1 MATLLLAIIYIAF
14 IGLGIPDSLFGAAW
28 PAVYREFSL
37 PISFA
42 SFVTV
47 TTACGTVVSS
57 LLSSRVIRRFGTA
70 RVSAFS
76 TALTSLAL
84 LGFSFSGSFW
94 LLILFAIPL
103 GLGAGAIDTAL
114 NNYVALHYSAT
125 HMSFLHCFYGV
136 GVSLSPYV
144 LSLVISGPQGWRG
157 GYRTAFAMQ
166 LVIALLLF
174 LTLPLWKR
182 AHGVRTDTNG
192 EEPVTKAL
200 PVSQALRIPGVKG
213 MCLLFVA
220 SVGIEVTAGS
230 WGATFLVEA
239 KGMTEDRAAWYV
251 MFYYI
256 GMALGRFLS
265 GVLAAKLHSW
275 KIIRLAMVPL
285 ALALV
290 VLLLP
295 LPGVGAAVGLFL
307 VGLGNGPMFPNYNY
321 LAPESFGP
329 EISQSVIGVQMA
341 FSYVGAMVVPTV
353 FGVLGQMTTVALF
366 PVYLTVFY
374 LVMVVFTLKVRR
386 TIARGKTQREGS
398 QST

>member
-1 MATLLLAIIYIAF
+1 MATLLLAVIYTAF
-14 IGLGIPDSLFGAAW
+14 IGLGIPDSLFGTAW
-28 PAVYREFSL
+28 PAIYREFSL

-47 TTACGTVVSS
+47 TTSCGTVVSS
-57 LLSSRVIRRFGTA
+57 LLSSQVIRRFGTA

-76 TALTSLAL
+76 TALTAVAL
-84 LGFSFSGSFW
+84 LGFSYSGSFW
-94 LLILFAIPL
+94 LLILCAIPL

-174 LTLPLWKR
+174 LTLPLWKKVE
-182 AHGVRTDTNG
+182 GVRTDAGGG
-192 EEPVTKAL
+192 EEKTQAL
-200 PVSQALRIPGVKG
+200 PVGQVLKIPGVKG

-220 SVGIEVTAGS
+220 SVGIEVTCGS

-256 GMALGRFLS
+256 GMAVGRFLS

-275 KIIRLAMVPL
+275 QIIRLGMVVL
-285 ALALV
+285 GVALV

-295 LPGVGAAVGLFL
+295 VPLVGASVGLFL

-321 LAPESFGP
+321 LAPESFGA
-329 EISQSVIGVQMA
+329 EVSQSVIGVQMA
-341 FSYVGAMVVPTV
+341 FSYIGVMLVPTA
-353 FGVLGQMTTVALF
+353 FGVLGQLTTVALF
-366 PVYLTVFY
+366 PAYLTAFF
-374 LVMVVFTLKVRR
+374 LVMVVFTVKVRKS
-386 TIARGKTQREGS
+386 IAQGKARRERAA
-398 QST
+398 Q

>member
-1 MATLLLAIIYIAF
+1 MATLLLAVIYTAF
-14 IGLGIPDSLFGAAW
+14 IGLGIPDSLFGTAW
-28 PAVYREFSL
+28 PAIYREFSL

-47 TTACGTVVSS
+47 TTSCGTVVSS
-57 LLSSRVIRRFGTA
+57 LMSSQVIRRFGTA

-76 TALTSLAL
+76 TALTAVAL

-94 LLILFAIPL
+94 LLILCAIPL

-174 LTLPLWKR
+174 LTLPLWKKVQ
-182 AHGVRTDTNG
+182 GVRTDGESG
-192 EEPVTKAL
+192 EEKINAL
-200 PVSQALRIPGVKG
+200 PVRKVLKLPGVKG

-230 WGATFLVEA
+230 WGATFLVES
-239 KGMTEDRAAWYV
+239 KGVTEDRAAWYV

-256 GMALGRFLS
+256 GMAVGRFLS

-275 KIIRLAMVPL
+275 QIIRLGMVVL
-285 ALALV
+285 GVALV

-295 LPGVGAAVGLFL
+295 VPPVWSAVGLFL

-329 EISQSVIGVQMA
+329 EVSQSVIGTQMA
-341 FSYVGAMVVPTV
+341 FSYIGVMLVPTV
-353 FGVLGQMTTVALF
+353 FGVLGQVVTVALF
-366 PVYLTVFY
+366 PAYLTVFF
-374 LVMVVFTLKVRR
+374 LVMVVFTVKVRQA
-386 TIARGKTQREGS
+386 ISQSKAQREKEA
-398 QST
+398 Q

>member
-1 MATLLLAIIYIAF
+1 MATLLLAVIYTAF
-14 IGLGIPDSLFGAAW
+14 IGLGIPDSLFGTAW
-28 PAVYREFSL
+28 PAIYREFSL

-47 TTACGTVVSS
+47 TTSCGTVVSS
-57 LLSSRVIRRFGTA
+57 LMSSQVIRRFGTA

-76 TALTSLAL
+76 TALTAVAL

-94 LLILFAIPL
+94 LLILCAIPL

-174 LTLPLWKR
+174 LTLPLWKKVQ
-182 AHGVRTDTNG
+182 GVRTDGEGG
-192 EEPVTKAL
+192 EEKTNAL
-200 PVSQALRIPGVKG
+200 PVRKVLKLPGVKG

-230 WGATFLVEA
+230 WGATFLVES
-239 KGMTEDRAAWYV
+239 KGVTEDRAAWYV

-256 GMALGRFLS
+256 GMAVGRFLS

-275 KIIRLAMVPL
+275 QIIRLGMVVL
-285 ALALV
+285 GAALV

-295 LPGVGAAVGLFL
+295 VPPVWSAVGLFL

-329 EISQSVIGVQMA
+329 EVSQSVIGTQMA
-341 FSYVGAMVVPTV
+341 FSYIGVMLVPTV
-353 FGVLGQMTTVALF
+353 FGVLGQVVTVALF
-366 PVYLTVFY
+366 PAYLTAFF
-374 LVMVVFTLKVRR
+374 LVMVVFTVKVRQA
-386 TIARGKTQREGS
+386 ISHSKALREKEA
-398 QST
+398 Q

>member
-1 MATLLLAIIYIAF
+1 MATLLLAVIYTAF
-14 IGLGIPDSLFGAAW
+14 IGLGIPDSLFGTAW
-28 PAVYREFSL
+28 PAIYREFSL

-47 TTACGTVVSS
+47 TTSCGTVVSS
-57 LLSSRVIRRFGTA
+57 LMSSQVIRRFGTA

-76 TALTSLAL
+76 TALTAVAL

-94 LLILFAIPL
+94 LLILCAIPL

-174 LTLPLWKR
+174 LTLPLWKKVQ
-182 AHGVRTDTNG
+182 GVRTDGESG
-192 EEPVTKAL
+192 EEKTNPL
-200 PVSQALRIPGVKG
+200 PVRKVLKLPGVKG

-230 WGATFLVEA
+230 WGATFLVES
-239 KGMTEDRAAWYV
+239 KGVTEDRAAWYV

-256 GMALGRFLS
+256 GMAVGRFLS

-275 KIIRLAMVPL
+275 QIIRLGMVVL
-285 ALALV
+285 GVALV

-295 LPGVGAAVGLFL
+295 VPPVWSAVGLFL

-329 EISQSVIGVQMA
+329 EVSQSVIGTQMA
-341 FSYVGAMVVPTV
+341 FSYIGVMLVPTV
-353 FGVLGQMTTVALF
+353 FGVLGQVVTVALF
-366 PVYLTVFY
+366 PAYLTAFF
-374 LVMVVFTLKVRR
+374 LVMVVFTVKVRQA
-386 TIARGKTQREGS
+386 IAQSKALREKEA
-398 QST
+398 Q

>member
-1 MATLLLAIIYIAF
+1 MATLLLAVIYTAF
-14 IGLGIPDSLFGAAW
+14 IGLGIPDSLFGTAW
-28 PAVYREFSL
+28 PAIYREFSL

-47 TTACGTVVSS
+47 TTSCGTVVSS
-57 LLSSRVIRRFGTA
+57 LMSSQVIRRFGTA

-76 TALTSLAL
+76 TALTAVAL

-94 LLILFAIPL
+94 LLILCAIPL

-174 LTLPLWKR
+174 LTLPLWKKVQ
-182 AHGVRTDTNG
+182 GVRTDGESG
-192 EEPVTKAL
+192 EEKTNPL
-200 PVSQALRIPGVKG
+200 PVRKVLKLSGVKG

-230 WGATFLVEA
+230 WGATFLVES
-239 KGMTEDRAAWYV
+239 KGVTEDRAAWYV

-256 GMALGRFLS
+256 GMAVGRFLS

-275 KIIRLAMVPL
+275 QIIRLGMIVL
-285 ALALV
+285 GVALV

-295 LPGVGAAVGLFL
+295 VPPVWSAVGLFL

-329 EISQSVIGVQMA
+329 EVSQSVIGTQMA
-341 FSYVGAMVVPTV
+341 CSYIGVMLVPTV
-353 FGVLGQMTTVALF
+353 FGVLGQVVTVALF
-366 PVYLTVFY
+366 PAYLTVFF
-374 LVMVVFTLKVRR
+374 LVMVVFTVKVRQA
-386 TIARGKTQREGS
+386 ISQSKAQREKEA
-398 QST
+398 Q

>member
-1 MATLLLAIIYIAF
+1 MATLLLAVIYTAF
-14 IGLGIPDSLFGAAW
+14 IGLGIPDSLFGTAW
-28 PAVYREFSL
+28 PAIYREFSL

-47 TTACGTVVSS
+47 TTSCGTVFSS
-57 LLSSRVIRRFGTA
+57 LMSSQVIRRFGTA

-76 TALTSLAL
+76 TALTAVAL

-94 LLILFAIPL
+94 LLILCAIPL

-174 LTLPLWKR
+174 LTLPLWKKVQ
-182 AHGVRTDTNG
+182 GVRTDGESG
-192 EEPVTKAL
+192 EEKTNAL
-200 PVSQALRIPGVKG
+200 PVRKVLKLPGVKG

-230 WGATFLVEA
+230 WGATFLVES
-239 KGMTEDRAAWYV
+239 KGVTEDRAAWYV

-256 GMALGRFLS
+256 GMAVGRFLS

-275 KIIRLAMVPL
+275 QIIRLGMVVL
-285 ALALV
+285 GVALV

-295 LPGVGAAVGLFL
+295 VPPVWSAVGLFL

-329 EISQSVIGVQMA
+329 EVSQSVIGTQMA
-341 FSYVGAMVVPTV
+341 FSYIGVMLVPTV
-353 FGVLGQMTTVALF
+353 FGVLGQVVTVALF
-366 PVYLTVFY
+366 PAYLTAFF
-374 LVMVVFTLKVRR
+374 LVMVVFTVKVRQA
-386 TIARGKTQREGS
+386 ISQNKALREKEA
-398 QST
+398 Q

>member
-1 MATLLLAIIYIAF
+1 MATLLLAVIYTAF
-14 IGLGIPDSLFGAAW
+14 IGLGIPDSLFGTAW
-28 PAVYREFSL
+28 PAIYREFSL

-47 TTACGTVVSS
+47 TTSCGTVFSS
-57 LLSSRVIRRFGTA
+57 LMSSQVIRRFGTA

-76 TALTSLAL
+76 TALTAVAL

-94 LLILFAIPL
+94 LLILCAIPL

-174 LTLPLWKR
+174 LTLPLWKKVQ
-182 AHGVRTDTNG
+182 GVRTDGESG
-192 EEPVTKAL
+192 EEKINAL
-200 PVSQALRIPGVKG
+200 PVRKVLKLPGVKG

-230 WGATFLVEA
+230 WGATFLVES
-239 KGMTEDRAAWYV
+239 KGVTEDRAAWYV

-256 GMALGRFLS
+256 GMAVGRFLS

-275 KIIRLAMVPL
+275 QIIRLGMVVL
-285 ALALV
+285 GVALV

-295 LPGVGAAVGLFL
+295 VPPVWSAVGLFL

-329 EISQSVIGVQMA
+329 EVSQSVIGTQMA
-341 FSYVGAMVVPTV
+341 FSYIGVMLVPTV
-353 FGVLGQMTTVALF
+353 FGVLGQVVTVALF
-366 PVYLTVFY
+366 PAYLTAFF
-374 LVMVVFTLKVRR
+374 LVMVVFTVKVRQA
-386 TIARGKTQREGS
+386 ISQSKAQREKEA
-398 QST
+398 Q

>member
-1 MATLLLAIIYIAF
+1 MATLLLAVIYTAF
-14 IGLGIPDSLFGAAW
+14 IGLGIPDSLFGTAW
-28 PAVYREFSL
+28 PAIYREFSL

-47 TTACGTVVSS
+47 TTSCGTVVSS
-57 LLSSRVIRRFGTA
+57 LMSSQVIRRFGTA

-76 TALTSLAL
+76 TALTAVAL

-94 LLILFAIPL
+94 LLILCAIPL

-174 LTLPLWKR
+174 LTLPLWKKVQ
-182 AHGVRTDTNG
+182 GVRTDGESG
-192 EEPVTKAL
+192 EEKTNPL
-200 PVSQALRIPGVKG
+200 PVRKVLKLPGVKG

-230 WGATFLVEA
+230 WGATFLVES
-239 KGMTEDRAAWYV
+239 KGVTEDRAAWYV

-256 GMALGRFLS
+256 GMAVGRFLS

-275 KIIRLAMVPL
+275 QIIRLGMVVL
-285 ALALV
+285 GVALV

-295 LPGVGAAVGLFL
+295 VPPVWSAVGLFL

-329 EISQSVIGVQMA
+329 EVSQSVIGTQMA
-341 FSYVGAMVVPTV
+341 FSYIGVMLVPTV
-353 FGVLGQMTTVALF
+353 FGVLGQVVTVALF
-366 PVYLTVFY
+366 PAYLTAFF
-374 LVMVVFTLKVRR
+374 LVMVVFTVKVRQA
-386 TIARGKTQREGS
+386 IAQSKALREKEV
-398 QST
+398 Q

>member
-1 MATLLLAIIYIAF
+1 MATLLLAVIYTAF
-14 IGLGIPDSLFGAAW
+14 IGLGIPDSLFGTAW
-28 PAVYREFSL
+28 PAIYREFSL

-47 TTACGTVVSS
+47 TTSCGTVVSS
-57 LLSSRVIRRFGTA
+57 LMSSQVIRRFGTA

-76 TALTSLAL
+76 TALTAVAL

-94 LLILFAIPL
+94 LLILCAIPL

-166 LVIALLLF
+166 LMIALLLF
-174 LTLPLWKR
+174 LTLPLWKKVQ
-182 AHGVRTDTNG
+182 GVRTDGESG
-192 EEPVTKAL
+192 EEKTNAL
-200 PVSQALRIPGVKG
+200 PVRKVLKLPGVKG

-230 WGATFLVEA
+230 WGATFLVES
-239 KGMTEDRAAWYV
+239 KGVTEDRAAWYV

-256 GMALGRFLS
+256 GMAVGRFLS

-275 KIIRLAMVPL
+275 QIIRLGMVVL
-285 ALALV
+285 GVALV

-295 LPGVGAAVGLFL
+295 VPPVWSAVGLFL

-329 EISQSVIGVQMA
+329 EVSQSVIGTQMA
-341 FSYVGAMVVPTV
+341 FSYIGVMLVPTV
-353 FGVLGQMTTVALF
+353 FGVLGQVVTVALF
-366 PVYLTVFY
+366 PAYLTAFF
-374 LVMVVFTLKVRR
+374 LVMVVFTVKVRQA
-386 TIARGKTQREGS
+386 ISQNKALREKEA
-398 QST
+398 Q

>member
-1 MATLLLAIIYIAF
+1 MATLLLAVIYTAF
-14 IGLGIPDSLFGAAW
+14 IGLGIPDSLFGTAW
-28 PAVYREFSL
+28 PAIYREFSL

-47 TTACGTVVSS
+47 TTSCGTVVSS
-57 LLSSRVIRRFGTA
+57 LMSSQVIRRFGTA

-76 TALTSLAL
+76 TALTAVAL

-94 LLILFAIPL
+94 LLILCAIPL

-174 LTLPLWKR
+174 LTLPLWKKVQ
-182 AHGVRTDTNG
+182 GVRTDGESG
-192 EEPVTKAL
+192 EEKTNAL
-200 PVSQALRIPGVKG
+200 PVRKVLKLPGVKG

-230 WGATFLVEA
+230 WGATFLVES
-239 KGMTEDRAAWYV
+239 KGVTEDRAAWYV

-256 GMALGRFLS
+256 GMAVGRFLS

-275 KIIRLAMVPL
+275 QIIRLGMVVL
-285 ALALV
+285 GAALV

-295 LPGVGAAVGLFL
+295 VPPVWSAVGLFL

-329 EISQSVIGVQMA
+329 EVSQSVIGTQMA
-341 FSYVGAMVVPTV
+341 FSYIGVMLVPTV
-353 FGVLGQMTTVALF
+353 FGVLGQVVTVALF
-366 PVYLTVFY
+366 PAYLTAFF
-374 LVMVVFTLKVRR
+374 LVMVVFTVKVRQA
-386 TIARGKTQREGS
+386 ISQSKAQREKEA
-398 QST
+398 Q

>member
-1 MATLLLAIIYIAF
+1 MATLLLAVIYTAF
-14 IGLGIPDSLFGAAW
+14 IGLGIPDSLFGTAW
-28 PAVYREFSL
+28 PAIYREFSL

-47 TTACGTVVSS
+47 TTSCGTVVSS
-57 LLSSRVIRRFGTA
+57 LMSSQVIRRFGTA

-76 TALTSLAL
+76 TALTAVAL

-94 LLILFAIPL
+94 LLILCAIPL

-174 LTLPLWKR
+174 LTLPLWKKVQ
-182 AHGVRTDTNG
+182 GVRTDGESG
-192 EEPVTKAL
+192 EEKTNPL
-200 PVSQALRIPGVKG
+200 PVRKVLKLPGVKG

-230 WGATFLVEA
+230 WGATFLVES
-239 KGMTEDRAAWYV
+239 KGVTEDRAAWYV

-256 GMALGRFLS
+256 GMAVGRFLS

-275 KIIRLAMVPL
+275 QIIRLGMVVL
-285 ALALV
+285 GVALV

-295 LPGVGAAVGLFL
+295 VPPVWSAVGLFL

-329 EISQSVIGVQMA
+329 EVSQSVIGTQMA
-341 FSYVGAMVVPTV
+341 FSYIGVMLVPTV
-353 FGVLGQMTTVALF
+353 FGVLGQVVTVALF
-366 PVYLTVFY
+366 PAYLTAFF
-374 LVMVVFTLKVRR
+374 LVMVVFTVKVRQA
-386 TIARGKTQREGS
+386 ISQNKALREKEA
-398 QST
+398 Q

>member
-1 MATLLLAIIYIAF
+1 MATLLLAVIYTAF
-14 IGLGIPDSLFGAAW
+14 IGLGIPDSLFGTAW
-28 PAVYREFSL
+28 PAIYREFSL

-47 TTACGTVVSS
+47 TTSCGTVVSS
-57 LLSSRVIRRFGTA
+57 LMSSQVIRRFGTA

-76 TALTSLAL
+76 TALTAVAL

-94 LLILFAIPL
+94 LLILCAIPL

-174 LTLPLWKR
+174 LTLPLWKKVQ
-182 AHGVRTDTNG
+182 GVRTDGESG
-192 EEPVTKAL
+192 EEKTNPL
-200 PVSQALRIPGVKG
+200 PVRKVLKLPGVKG

-230 WGATFLVEA
+230 WGATFLVES
-239 KGMTEDRAAWYV
+239 KGVTEDRAAWYV

-256 GMALGRFLS
+256 GMAVGRFLS

-275 KIIRLAMVPL
+275 QIIRLGMVVL
-285 ALALV
+285 GVALV

-295 LPGVGAAVGLFL
+295 VPPVWSAVGLFL

-329 EISQSVIGVQMA
+329 EVSQSVIGTQMA
-341 FSYVGAMVVPTV
+341 FSYIGVMLVPTV
-353 FGVLGQMTTVALF
+353 FGVLGQVVTVALF
-366 PVYLTVFY
+366 PAYLTVFF
-374 LVMVVFTLKVRR
+374 LVMVVFTVKVRQA
-386 TIARGKTQREGS
+386 IAQSKAQREKEA
-398 QST
+398 Q

>member
-1 MATLLLAIIYIAF
+1 MATLLLAVIYTAF
-14 IGLGIPDSLFGAAW
+14 IGLGIPDSLFGTAW
-28 PAVYREFSL
+28 PAIYREFSL

-47 TTACGTVVSS
+47 TTSCGTVVSS
-57 LLSSRVIRRFGTA
+57 LMSSQVIRRFGTA

-76 TALTSLAL
+76 TALTAVAL

-94 LLILFAIPL
+94 LLILCAIPL

-174 LTLPLWKR
+174 LTLPLWKKVQ
-182 AHGVRTDTNG
+182 GVRTDGESG
-192 EEPVTKAL
+192 EEKINAL
-200 PVSQALRIPGVKG
+200 PVRKVLKLPGVKG

-230 WGATFLVEA
+230 WGATFLVES
-239 KGMTEDRAAWYV
+239 KGVTEDRAAWYV

-256 GMALGRFLS
+256 GMAVGRFLS

-275 KIIRLAMVPL
+275 QIIRLGMVVL
-285 ALALV
+285 GVALV

-295 LPGVGAAVGLFL
+295 VPPVWSAVGLFL

-329 EISQSVIGVQMA
+329 EVSQSVIGTQMA
-341 FSYVGAMVVPTV
+341 FSYIGVMLVPTV
-353 FGVLGQMTTVALF
+353 FGVLGQVVTVALF
-366 PVYLTVFY
+366 PAYLTAFF
-374 LVMVVFTLKVRR
+374 LVMVVFTVKVRQA
-386 TIARGKTQREGS
+386 ISQSKAQREKEA
-398 QST
+398 Q

>member
-1 MATLLLAIIYIAF
+1 MATLLLAVIYTAF
-14 IGLGIPDSLFGAAW
+14 IGLGIPDSLFGTAW
-28 PAVYREFSL
+28 PAIYREFSL

-47 TTACGTVVSS
+47 TTSCGTVVSS
-57 LLSSRVIRRFGTA
+57 LLSSQVIRRFGTA

-76 TALTSLAL
+76 TALTAVAL

-94 LLILFAIPL
+94 LLILCAIPL

-144 LSLVISGPQGWRG
+144 LSLVISGPSGWRG

-174 LTLPLWKR
+174 LTLPLWKKVQ
-182 AHGVRTDTNG
+182 GVRTDTDGG
-192 EEPVTKAL
+192 EEKTKAL
-200 PVSQALRIPGVKG
+200 PVRQVLRIPGVKG

-220 SVGIEVTAGS
+220 SVGIEVTTGS

-256 GMALGRFLS
+256 GMAVGRFLS
-265 GVLAAKLHSW
+265 GVLASKLHSW
-275 KIIRLAMVPL
+275 KIIRLGMVVL
-285 ALALV
+285 GAALV

-295 LPGVGAAVGLFL
+295 MPPMGSAVGLFL

-329 EISQSVIGVQMA
+329 EVSQSVIGTQMA
-341 FSYVGAMVVPTV
+341 FSYIGAMLIPTA
-353 FGVLGQMTTVALF
+353 FGVLGQLTTVALF
-366 PVYLTVFY
+366 PAYLTAFF
-374 LVMVVFTLKVRR
+374 LVMAVFTVKVRKS
-386 TIARGKTQREGS
+386 IALSRKQRES
-398 QST
+398 QQPT

>member
-1 MATLLLAIIYIAF
+1 MATLLLAVIYTAF
-14 IGLGIPDSLFGAAW
+14 IGLGIPDSLFGTAW
-28 PAVYREFSL
+28 PAIYREFSL

-47 TTACGTVVSS
+47 TTSCGTVVSS
-57 LLSSRVIRRFGTA
+57 LMSSQVIRRFGTA

-76 TALTSLAL
+76 TALTAVAL

-94 LLILFAIPL
+94 LLILCAIPL

-174 LTLPLWKR
+174 LTLPLWKKVQ
-182 AHGVRTDTNG
+182 GVRTDGEGG
-192 EEPVTKAL
+192 EEKTNAL
-200 PVSQALRIPGVKG
+200 PVRKVLKLPGVKG

-230 WGATFLVEA
+230 WGATFLVES
-239 KGMTEDRAAWYV
+239 KDVTEDRAAWYV

-256 GMALGRFLS
+256 GMAVGRFLS

-275 KIIRLAMVPL
+275 QIIRLGMVVL
-285 ALALV
+285 GVALV

-295 LPGVGAAVGLFL
+295 VPPVWSAVGLFL

-329 EISQSVIGVQMA
+329 EVSQSVIGTQMA
-341 FSYVGAMVVPTV
+341 FSYIGVMLVPTV
-353 FGVLGQMTTVALF
+353 FGVLGQVVTVALF
-366 PVYLTVFY
+366 PAYLTAFF
-374 LVMVVFTLKVRR
+374 LVMVVFTVKVRQA
-386 TIARGKTQREGS
+386 ISQSKAQREKEA
-398 QST
+398 Q

>member
-1 MATLLLAIIYIAF
+1 MATLLLAVIYTAF
-14 IGLGIPDSLFGAAW
+14 IGLGIPDSLFGTAW
-28 PAVYREFSL
+28 PAIYREFSL

-47 TTACGTVVSS
+47 TTSCGTVVSS
-57 LLSSRVIRRFGTA
+57 LMSSQVIRRFGTA

-76 TALTSLAL
+76 TALTAVAL
-84 LGFSFSGSFW
+84 LVFSFSGSFW
-94 LLILFAIPL
+94 LLILCAIPL

-174 LTLPLWKR
+174 LTLPLWKKVQ
-182 AHGVRTDTNG
+182 GVRTDGESG
-192 EEPVTKAL
+192 EEKTNPL
-200 PVSQALRIPGVKG
+200 PVRKVLKLPGVKG

-230 WGATFLVEA
+230 WGATFLVES
-239 KGMTEDRAAWYV
+239 KGVTEDRAAWYV

-256 GMALGRFLS
+256 GMAVGRFLS

-275 KIIRLAMVPL
+275 QIIRLGMVVL
-285 ALALV
+285 GAALV

-295 LPGVGAAVGLFL
+295 VPPVWSAVGLFL

-329 EISQSVIGVQMA
+329 EVSQSVIGTQMA
-341 FSYVGAMVVPTV
+341 FSYIGVMLVPTV
-353 FGVLGQMTTVALF
+353 FGVLGQVVTVALF
-366 PVYLTVFY
+366 PAYLTAFF
-374 LVMVVFTLKVRR
+374 LVMVVFTVKVRQA
-386 TIARGKTQREGS
+386 IS
-398 QST
+398 QSKALREKEAQ

>member
-1 MATLLLAIIYIAF
+1 MATLLLAVIYTAF
-14 IGLGIPDSLFGAAW
+14 IGLGIPDSLFGTAW
-28 PAVYREFSL
+28 PAIYREFSL

-47 TTACGTVVSS
+47 TTSCGTVVSS
-57 LLSSRVIRRFGTA
+57 LMSSQVIRRFGTA

-76 TALTSLAL
+76 TALTAVAL

-94 LLILFAIPL
+94 LLILCAIPL

-174 LTLPLWKR
+174 LTLPLWKKVQ
-182 AHGVRTDTNG
+182 GVRTDGESG
-192 EEPVTKAL
+192 EEKTNAL
-200 PVSQALRIPGVKG
+200 PVRKVLKLPGVKG

-230 WGATFLVEA
+230 WGATFLVES
-239 KGMTEDRAAWYV
+239 KGVTEDRAAWYV

-256 GMALGRFLS
+256 GMAVGRFLS

-275 KIIRLAMVPL
+275 QIIRLGMVVL
-285 ALALV
+285 GVALV

-295 LPGVGAAVGLFL
+295 VPPVWSAVGLFL

-329 EISQSVIGVQMA
+329 EVSQSVIGTQMA
-341 FSYVGAMVVPTV
+341 FSYIGVMLVPTV
-353 FGVLGQMTTVALF
+353 FGVLGQVVTVALF
-366 PVYLTVFY
+366 PAYLTAFF
-374 LVMVVFTLKVRR
+374 LVMVVFTVKVRQA
-386 TIARGKTQREGS
+386 ISQSKAQREKEA
-398 QST
+398 Q